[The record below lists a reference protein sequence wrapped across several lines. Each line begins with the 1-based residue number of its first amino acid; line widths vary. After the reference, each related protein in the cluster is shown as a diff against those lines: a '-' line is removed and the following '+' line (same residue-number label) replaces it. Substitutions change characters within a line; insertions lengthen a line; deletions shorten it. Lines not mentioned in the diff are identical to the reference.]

1 MSEKVVEI
9 EKAYGE
15 LNLELMQEFTD
26 ANGISGNEKAATR
39 VMKKWLEGVADEF
52 SYDNFCLF

>member
-52 SYDNFCLF
+52 SMII